1 MDKCHWKYGG
11 VHMETYT
18 VEREFLNKLSVEELM
33 KRIIQAHQEENLK
46 EAG

>member
-1 MDKCHWKYGG
+1 
-11 VHMETYT
+11 METYT

-33 KRIIQAHQEENLK
+33 KRIIQVHQEENLK